1 MNEDEEFIIE
11 EDIDFDEEYSELEIK
26 KNQYSFQQIKD
37 ICLTNPLYKRRY
49 FRDNSENIL
58 NICYNCQN
66 FQAIQCPINQTFCQK
81 EISIFLYSTYGNCIQ
96 STHRRET

>member
-37 ICLTNPLYKRRY
+37 IN
-49 FRDNSENIL
+49 
-58 NICYNCQN
+58 YN
-66 FQAIQCPINQTFCQK
+66 
-81 EISIFLYSTYGNCIQ
+81 
-96 STHRRET
+96 